1 VVVGRHFPFVDLLA
15 LELTPSAF
23 ACISFNSIG
32 GQMTDHAT
40 NLHMRGHENDS
51 YAAVQDI
58 PIMASPLYKMP
69 NPVRHLPLSLNWSMY
84 TANQLF
90 LHQVSLG
97 NQLAIIPENVNNLV
111 GYRNLF
117 FFWRVCPYAHFR

>member
-1 VVVGRHFPFVDLLA
+1 
-15 LELTPSAF
+15 
-23 ACISFNSIG
+23 
-32 GQMTDHAT
+32 MTDHAT

-117 FFWRVCPYAHFR
+117 FFWQVCPYAHFR